1 MADGVPIGF
10 TPQGRRVFYTDD
22 RHLITIAPTRS
33 GKGTT
38 SIIPALLTVTD
49 RSVIVIDPKGQNAA
63 VTGGWRED
71 NVGPVFYVNPYKL
84 HGLPDHGFNPLAGLN
99 PASDFFVADARALA
113 ASIIISQN
121 ERDQHWDNS
130 ARFLLWGLVIA
141 AAEPSGAEK
150 SLAKVVEWLNLP
162 SRILQ
167 EMMAKVFSES
177 PNGVMRAVG
186 NRFRDIDGKREA
198 EDVLATAK
206 SQTEFLLDPMIAQ
219 NVSKTDFR
227 FADLRHRPT
236 TVYVILPADQF
247 EAQNRWIR
255 LLLTS
260 AFSELMSGT
269 PPPDLVRT
277 LFILDEFAT
286 LRRFPKIEEALGL
299 AAGYGVQLWPILQDL
314 PQLQDLYDKRWQSF
328 LGNAGVIQL
337 FAPNDLET
345 ARHFSERLGNETVK
359 DVSHSLGRGEPSFNV
374 REMAKRLYAPD
385 ELFLLD
391 KDKASNFRDPLPYRQ
406 MLVLRSGEFP
416 SRSDRR
422 DYFSDPELAGRYA
435 PDPYHA
441 PAAWEAFH
449 KDRTSK

>member
-1 MADGVPIGF
+1 MPEGVPIGF
-10 TPQGRRVFYTDD
+10 TPQGARVFYRDD

-63 VTGGWRED
+63 VTGAWREA

-99 PASDFFVADARALA
+99 PDSDFFTADARALA
-113 ASIIISQN
+113 AAVIISQN
-121 ERDQHWDNS
+121 DRDQHWDNS
-130 ARFLLWGLVIA
+130 ARFLLWGLILS
-141 AAEPSGAEK
+141 AAEELGADR

-162 SRILQ
+162 SLAFQ
-167 EMMAKVFSES
+167 AMMREKLSLS
-177 PNGVMRAVG
+177 PNGVIRAVG
-186 NRFRDIDGKREA
+186 NRFADMSGKREA

-206 SQTEFLLDPMIAQ
+206 SQTEFLLDPMIAA

-227 FADLRHRPT
+227 FADLRRRPT

-277 LFILDEFAT
+277 LFVLDEFAT
-286 LRRFPKIEEALGL
+286 LGRFPIVEEALGL

-314 PQLQDLYDKRWQSF
+314 PQLQDLYGKRWQSF

-345 ARHFSERLGNETVK
+345 ASHFSERLGNETVK
-359 DVSHSLGRGEPSFNV
+359 DVSHSIGHDNPSYNV
-374 REMAKRLYAPD
+374 RDMAKRLYSPD

-391 KDKASNFRDPLPYRQ
+391 RDKGTSYRSVLPYRQ

-422 DYFSDPELAGRYA
+422 DYYRDPELAGRFA
-435 PDPYHA
+435 PDPFHA
-441 PAAWEAFH
+441 PG
-449 KDRTSK
+449 